1 MPPTQVPSAPMLA
14 TSAVNETPINVA
26 PVETDPGDGAR
37 GKGVYCTSMRCLR
50 EIQQQRM
57 LFEPPSIS
65 LRSSI
70 TIPAVPSV
78 SEDNEDNY
86 EHERNEEK
94 KIKDREA
101 EARRLDEETKREKDS
116 ERIAT
121 MENSDS
127 VKKTDEDISGIAE
140 HSGERRGLTV
150 EKSHSS
156 AEDTRQSESRL
167 SEERH
172 SSPKTELSHRRN
184 RESVASFHHMK
195 ELNSERRLIAS
206 IRSLM
211 DSTSHHASISAPRS
225 SYRSN
230 EEFEGSWIR
239 QSGFRLFAAEP
250 SLEALDEVPAEYA
263 PGLELDVEDVEI
275 ERLIKTQYYNQLDLP
290 SMADD
295 PLEAEQHDTFGA
307 ALLRDT
313 STSTV
318 ASQRGSL
325 MSMAEDHVQGD
336 GTRPPTYD
344 AVGVWVKAIRSGS
357 MTSDSSSSLFHPEL
371 AINWDIISSVSIS
384 SDLAEIAPQ
393 KDIKTKSRT
402 TVVSKAPSLRAI
414 TEEHQARGG
423 AGGRLPEKNQTQ
435 EGLRKTDSFGK
446 RTSESFTSKI

>member
-1 MPPTQVPSAPMLA
+1 MS
-14 TSAVNETPINVA
+14 
-26 PVETDPGDGAR
+26 R
-37 GKGVYCTSMRCLR
+37 
-50 EIQQQRM
+50 
-57 LFEPPSIS
+57 
-65 LRSSI
+65 RSSL
-70 TIPAVPSV
+70 TIPLVPSV
-78 SEDNEDNY
+78 TEDDEDNY
-86 EHERNEEK
+86 EHERNEET
-94 KIKDREA
+94 KIKDRES
-101 EARRLDEETKREKDS
+101 EAKRLDEETKDN

-121 MENSDS
+121 TENSDS
-127 VKKTDEDISGIAE
+127 IQKIDEDISGIAE
-140 HSGERRGLTV
+140 HSGERRVMTV
-150 EKSHSS
+150 EKSRSS
-156 AEDTRQSESRL
+156 DEDTTHGESRL
-167 SEERH
+167 SVKRH
-172 SSPKTELSHRRN
+172 SSPTDDLSHRRD
-184 RESVASFHHMK
+184 RESVASSHHMK
-195 ELNSERRLIAS
+195 ELSSEWRLISS
-206 IRSLM
+206 IRNLM

-230 EEFEGSWIR
+230 EEFEGSWVR
-239 QSGFRLFAAEP
+239 QSGFRLFAARP

-295 PLEAEQHDTFGA
+295 PLEAEQHDMFGA
-307 ALLRDT
+307 ALLRDISM
-313 STSTV
+313 STI
-318 ASQRGSL
+318 ASQHGSL
-325 MSMAEDHVQGD
+325 MSMAEDHVPGD

-371 AINWDIISSVSIS
+371 AINWDNISSVCIS
-384 SDLAEIAPQ
+384 SDLAEIAQQ

-446 RTSESFTSKI
+446 RTSESFTSRMSAFYIFY